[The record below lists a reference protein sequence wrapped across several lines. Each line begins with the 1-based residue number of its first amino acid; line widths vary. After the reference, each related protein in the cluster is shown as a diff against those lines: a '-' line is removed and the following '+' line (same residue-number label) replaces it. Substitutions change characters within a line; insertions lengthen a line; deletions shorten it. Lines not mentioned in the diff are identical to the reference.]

1 MHMYQCIWD
10 RFFTESVILVKYI
23 LIAIQKG
30 KEIKLQDNLDAFA
43 DKFDWDLL
51 IEIFI
56 EQGLVSVPIF
66 IVQVV

>member
-1 MHMYQCIWD
+1 MYQCIWD
-10 RFFTESVILVKYI
+10 GFFTESVILVKYI

-30 KEIKLQDNLDAFA
+30 KEIELQDNLDAFA
-43 DKFDWDLL
+43 DKFDWNLL